1 MRILWI
7 YVATFL
13 MIFRGGYEIGK
24 HEHVHHEV
32 SRWEILSDSAVRT
45 SGDPSTGWGYPI
57 QQRRRSSDRLLK

>member
-1 MRILWI
+1 MRIFWI

-45 SGDPSTGWGYPI
+45 SGDPSTGWVYYPT
-57 QQRRRSSDRLLK
+57 KKAVT